1 MQWESDDG
9 EEEEMDYSKFFENG
23 VLYETREAA
32 GDAAK
37 DIALSLGFEMVKGSY
52 KKNVV
57 K

>member
-1 MQWESDDG
+1 MQWESDDA

-37 DIALSLGFEMVKGSY
+37 DIALSLGFEVVKGSY
-52 KKNVV
+52 KIPW
-57 K
+57 